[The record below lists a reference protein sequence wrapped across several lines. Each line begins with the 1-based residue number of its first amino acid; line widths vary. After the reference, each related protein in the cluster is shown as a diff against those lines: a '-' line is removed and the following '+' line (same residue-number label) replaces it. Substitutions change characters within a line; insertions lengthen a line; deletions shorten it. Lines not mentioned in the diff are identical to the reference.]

1 MKYWIEYKAPADE
14 YDDKLWEELTE
25 SEFGEICTA
34 QGDYQPNIYC
44 VELSEPSIVVVHK
57 EGQESNGI

>member
-25 SEFGEICTA
+25 SEFSEICTA
-34 QGDYQPNIYC
+34 QGDYAPDIYFIQ
-44 VELSEPSIVVVHK
+44 LTEPSLVIRNK
-57 EGQESNGI
+57 S